1 MYHKFCLPNVFRPI
15 NYFELNKNM
24 HKQDTRKNY
33 VTAINKKIGKRSIKH
48 KYYFSL
54 EQITQHIKKCSF
66 KNSTRR
72 LKLFWQSTVTTTVV
86 YCHALYCNAVIN
98 DDTIFGYMSRL
109 ICLQSRAYLDAVC
122 SVFHFLPFVSFL
134 SFAFCV
140 TVIIIKVVSKRDK
153 ERPARRLRAL
163 ALLVTCHTIILSLLC
178 FITAL
183 HWLYGD

>member
-1 MYHKFCLPNVFRPI
+1 
-15 NYFELNKNM
+15 M

-33 VTAINKKIGKRSIKH
+33 VTAINKKNTTFLWNKLPNI
-48 KYYFSL
+48 L
-54 EQITQHIKKCSF
+54 KKCSF

-183 HWLYGD
+183 H

>member
-1 MYHKFCLPNVFRPI
+1 MYLGLLTILNWIKICISKIRAKITSLLLIKKLVKEALNINTTFLWNKLPNI
-15 NYFELNKNM
+15 L
-24 HKQDTRKNY
+24 
-33 VTAINKKIGKRSIKH
+33 
-48 KYYFSL
+48 
-54 EQITQHIKKCSF
+54 KKCSF